1 MFYFVSLCLHFALCV
16 SFFGDLCFLYTANTT
31 CLLLYLLA
39 ICFFFI
45 LYSRKR
51 VCVQCIGKKQLCKFL
66 LFVFIFCFL
75 CFVLFCLTCGF
86 CTPRSVGIFAYLLFL
101 LLLYHFANILK
112 TSFWTCF
119 FSYFSHFLSFQISI
133 WNVLLIMQSFL
144 NVCLNVA
151 EYICLKDVSYE
162 LI

>member
-1 MFYFVSLCLHFALCV
+1 MLFLFFFGFAFGFILVAFAMFYFVSLCLHFALCV

-112 TSFWTCF
+112 TSF
-119 FSYFSHFLSFQISI
+119 
-133 WNVLLIMQSFL
+133 
-144 NVCLNVA
+144 
-151 EYICLKDVSYE
+151 
-162 LI
+162 

>member
-1 MFYFVSLCLHFALCV
+1 MLFLFFFGFAFGFILVAFAMFYFVSLCLHFALCV
-16 SFFGDLCFLYTANTT
+16 SFFGDL
-31 CLLLYLLA
+31 
-39 ICFFFI
+39 FFFI
-45 LYSRKR
+45 PQILLVCCYICWPYGFFFVLYSRKR

-112 TSFWTCF
+112 TSF
-119 FSYFSHFLSFQISI
+119 
-133 WNVLLIMQSFL
+133 
-144 NVCLNVA
+144 
-151 EYICLKDVSYE
+151 
-162 LI
+162 